1 MDLGSALSIASS
13 GLNGIEYQYSVV
25 SQNVANSSTTGYAS
39 ESASVTSAVAG
50 NQGTG
55 VRIGKTVVNVSPFL
69 QSSLY
74 TQNAKV
80 SALTSSSNSL
90 AAVESVQAPPPP
102 HRAIPRPCRTSWAMC
117 RAPSPP

>member
-25 SQNVANSSTTGYAS
+25 AQNVANSSTTGYAA

-80 SALTSSSNSL
+80 SAPDILLQFAGRGCIRSGVHLRHIGTDPDP
-90 AAVESVQAPPPP
+90 VG
-102 HRAIPRPCRTSWAMC
+102 
-117 RAPSPP
+117 